1 MNKNIKAAVVVSRFN
16 QGITQSLLEGSLRVF
31 KKHGIAE
38 SSVKV
43 VWVPGAF
50 EIPLAALKLARSK
63 KYAAV
68 VCLGCVLKGETDHNK
83 YIAEAAAQGIMDVS
97 LQTGIPIAFGILTP
111 DSLEQARERS
121 GNGSAN
127 KGEESAEAV
136 LEMVRTL
143 SEVR

>member
-1 MNKNIKAAVVVSRFN
+1 MKNVKAAVVVSRFN
-16 QGITQSLLEGSLRVF
+16 QGITQSLLEGALRVF
-31 KKHGIAE
+31 KRNNIPEA
-38 SSVKV
+38 SVKV

-50 EIPLAALKLARSK
+50 ELPLAALKLARSK

-68 VCLGCVLKGETDHNK
+68 VCLGCVIKGETDHNK
-83 YIAEAAAQGIMDVS
+83 YISEAAAQGIMNVS
-97 LQTGIPIAFGILTP
+97 LQTGIPVAFGILTP
-111 DSLEQARERS
+111 DSLEQARARS